1 MSSDSQF
8 QKKITLENA
17 RVQFETVDVIPKKK
31 KKKKSTQVSASKLPY
46 DAYFIFRN
54 KHLSTDLFILLVTIY
69 NIFNNFRLLFQ
80 NKKRPFIHYLFSKK
94 ERRKRRAVLCGINM
108 RITAIGIVFILIICV
123 FQNMRNQKI
132 SETQV

>member
-46 DAYFIFRN
+46 
-54 KHLSTDLFILLVTIY
+54 
-69 NIFNNFRLLFQ
+69 
-80 NKKRPFIHYLFSKK
+80 
-94 ERRKRRAVLCGINM
+94 GISSQP
-108 RITAIGIVFILIICV
+108 L
-123 FQNMRNQKI
+123 
-132 SETQV
+132 

>member
-8 QKKITLENA
+8 QKKSTLENA

-31 KKKKSTQVSASKLPY
+31 KKKKINSIRESKLLY

-54 KHLSTDLFILLVTIY
+54 KHLSIDFILLVTIY
-69 NIFNNFRLLFQ
+69 NIFQNFRLLFQ

-108 RITAIGIVFILIICV
+108 RITAIGIVFILILCV